1 MLNIPRRYHRSS
13 TSASNSPGS
22 SPKSLD
28 VLRALLDDLARDAA
42 PNAPN
47 DRNGGY
53 PDTHALVK
61 GLRNLALLIASPPAV
76 PNQEAF
82 RHAGGFQVVIAILR
96 AYSGFYDPGKR
107 SRPEMLALFRL
118 LGAFLD
124 VLAAAFRGHPGNK
137 RYFRYRVAGG
147 GWEALEQIIA
157 SIGLGGAESDSWA
170 SCHIFGKLLAFSLD
184 DEALDLLCQSTAKA
198 LRPDPDPDPDPAD
211 PGTAESGDGRRR
223 SQGPHEGARGGDGDG
238 DGGDGGSDEQWDLVL
253 ARSVDNIG
261 PSVREVVTAATT
273 VRHPELLRV
282 VVSFWRAIPRPLD
295 AAPSPASIIVL
306 ETILCAA
313 SASIFNRAAIHST
326 GVLSQFLQVAFA
338 AQPAQP
344 ALAPPEREKVL
355 TICRLLMFLGVNQ
368 PADVQFLLSAQGSE
382 APDFFLEMTSLNTGP
397 PFFQFDLSL
406 HGHSSLELA
415 TLGRPFPPQST
426 GGYTFTAW
434 IRVDKFDPTTHTTV
448 FGVFDSTQTCFLLM
462 YLERDT
468 HNFILQTSVFS
479 NKPSVRFKT
488 VTFREKKWY
497 HVAIVHRRPKTITTS
512 KASLYINGEFA
523 EQIRCNY
530 PQMPPLANGMT
541 ETFASFNSN
550 QNKTNPVQA
559 FLGTPRDLSSRDGPD
574 LVFSKWSLASAHLFE
589 DVLSDDYL
597 AVHYGLGPRYQGNF
611 QDTLGG
617 FQTYEASALL
627 GLRNEIVHP
636 GKDENSD
643 ILKAVRDKASSVL
656 SESKILL
663 SILPSATFPEN
674 VQYLDTGILR
684 SLPRVSARNLFR
696 LSSKEGAPLAINC
709 AVPSLSDALFRVQ
722 GLASFR
728 GTPIVVVP
736 SYFDENLWRLAGFT
750 PLALK
755 LLEKADSVDETI
767 RALEIMFHCIRRS
780 WRNSDAMERDNGY
793 SILGMLLRF
802 KIGYGASPAPE
813 TPVPRLQLA
822 PDEREA
828 LVFQTLSL
836 VLGFVGYNHADPI
849 ESFIVNPLAY
859 RILLIDLDIWRRSGS
874 RVQELYYKQ
883 FVTFAV
889 NSKHHDFNSRR
900 LIRMRIV
907 KRLLDAMKGE
917 GVSEDVIPQF
927 MSAFEALVRSN
938 LSQEVMRS
946 LSLFITYAF
955 HVPALSISR
964 TPRHAAT
971 LSRSST
977 PSISKLNAPEGSS
990 GSSSPSPAAAAA
1002 TRSMTKKQLGIR
1014 VLAMYSRILCE
1025 KGNLN
1030 HIKKF
1035 ARTVTNKWLL
1045 YLLNEDDSESVL
1057 HGCKI
1062 LARLLVAHGSAYT
1075 SKFAGK
1081 SGGFTVMAN
1090 KLKRFWDVP
1099 ALWTICFCILFGYDI
1114 ADVDLDGDLDFATL
1128 LQRFEHRKV
1137 AYPDSLIIITSMLQH
1152 GLKDVMKYSDDPD
1165 SPATSLMPSQAQSRT
1180 GLTAETRARASSDVV
1195 ARSSESRLTFSRD
1208 SDRVVSHAILLQRAI
1223 QLLRDLHTL
1232 SADFREFALTSEW
1245 TRLLLAALYPV
1256 VVSSDAVTPGVELNS
1271 RDSMLSFDGGDVMF
1285 RPMGGSMMP
1294 APIVRTTSID
1304 LVPSPQSTPPKGTPL
1319 RRASSFIL
1327 LTTQRGTQDQRPS
1340 SFSGGQQPSPPRLR
1354 TINSGL
1360 GGSITD
1366 GIVDLI
1372 MIVFLEQVFVRK
1384 EFSGFGLSLKVPP
1397 GFQEHQAYFESYVLR
1412 KVTVEAT
1419 STIQHS
1425 QKDICEPRIITNLAR
1440 LCVHLC
1446 EAIFEGWFINGAEA
1460 MIDFI
1465 SMLLEFLQRPEI
1477 ASLKSVRLC
1486 SQAISTIRSCLCR
1499 TILLKLSDLDSQ
1511 QATEAD
1517 ARGFMNK
1524 LAYWQMSILTC
1535 FGPDDDYLKLFW
1547 YQLYTKL
1554 IDDKSP
1560 IRVAAAN
1567 FLRIIL
1573 VQKPD
1578 ESLALIQS
1586 CMGPDQ
1592 RKLVRDFNK
1601 LTEVDDE
1608 TFVDWVDQHRPSL
1621 DVLFFGSMARTWED
1635 FVSQE
1640 NSRSAES
1647 AKSRLV
1653 KRKDKLKTWHAE
1665 ATTTDRV
1672 ILNHEIGNSAWMKSI
1687 YNAEH
1692 FRYYR
1697 IVQDQQD
1704 DLAFLTAAF
1713 RKMERDLKRP
1723 GAVFSEG
1730 VANKW
1735 KLDRTEGRNRMRLRL
1750 LPDYSPSEDNFKPK
1764 AKGGNGQGA
1773 PVRSVSSAATPAL
1786 NAREASPNPRV
1797 SAQPAAGGLD
1807 GSSDPLALGA
1817 ESEQAPDQQDSAFGA
1832 EDDFELVDD
1841 PNEPN
1846 EGDENFED
1854 KNRKVMRRLQH
1865 GDQVQAAYNI
1875 SRVTG
1880 LEPCEGILIVGK
1892 DALYIMDN
1900 VFQCASGDIVNVW
1913 QAPPEERDPFT
1924 QVVTGAKTLEKR
1936 QNAGD
1941 RDQESR
1947 SWRWQDV
1954 ISISKRRFLFRDVAI
1969 EIFFIDGRSY
1979 LLTTINSTV
1988 RDDLFGKMSNK
1999 APHTNAAQALP
2010 YPEDAWRLEMLKG
2023 FEESPQGL
2031 GSRLGTL
2038 FNASPW
2044 TAIQKKWQR
2053 GEVSN
2058 FHYLMM
2064 VNTMAG
2070 RTFND
2075 LTQYPVFPWILADYT
2090 SEDLDLEDPATF
2102 RDLTKP
2108 MGSQTPNRVS
2118 GFIETF
2124 NALRE
2129 IDQTPFHYGTHY
2141 SSAMIVSSYL
2151 IRLPPFV
2158 HSYLLVQGET
2168 FDHADRLFSS
2178 IADAWK
2184 SASCNNK
2191 TDVRELIPEF
2201 FCLPEFLTNIN
2212 GYDFGRRQS
2221 NGAQVNNVELPP
2233 WAKGDPKIFI
2243 AKHREA
2249 LESPHVTENLHH
2261 WIDLV
2266 FGYKQRGEAA
2276 VENLNVFHHL
2286 SYAGAIDLDQITD
2299 VNERAITAGV
2309 IHNFGQTPHQ
2319 VFQKPHPPRDHLK
2332 SPIRRLDTAIFS
2344 LVCLPNPL
2352 LESHERVSSLVYA
2365 PKLDRLLCASPFRLN
2380 FPPFDKFMEWGYAD
2394 SSIRFF
2400 FADNRKL
2407 AGLFENFHIGQ
2418 ISCASFA
2425 DSKTLIT
2432 AGEDC
2437 VVSVHAV
2444 VTSPGKPVEL
2454 VPKSSLFGHKTP
2466 VTAMAVSKAFSTFV
2480 TASSDGQAF
2489 LWDLNQLFFIRKLQL
2504 VRPVECAQ
2512 INNVTGEIMLCSGPN
2527 VVLYTLNGALVL
2539 EQNVCQESDDYVHSC
2554 AFYEGAG
2561 NEWLDNCLV
2570 FTGHRGGVVNV
2581 WRKCV
2586 AEGRWRLEL
2595 LRRLE
2600 HVDYRSDKGE
2610 NTMAGITCISAMP
2623 TCLYTGDDDGRV
2635 YEWNFSGRD
2644 R

>member
-1 MLNIPRRYHRSS
+1 MLNIPRRYRSS
-13 TSASNSPGS
+13 TSASNSS
-22 SPKSLD
+22 NSTPKSLE
-28 VLRALLDDLARDAA
+28 VLRGLLDDLSRDVAFRC
-42 PNAPN
+42 
-47 DRNGGY
+47 DDGY
-53 PDTHALVK
+53 PEISKLIR
-61 GLRNLALLIASPPAV
+61 GLRNLALLIASPPTST
-76 PNQEAF
+76 NQDAF
-82 RHAGGFQVVIAILR
+82 RHAGGFETVLDILR
-96 AYSGFYDPGKR
+96 GFSGYYDPKKR
-107 SRPEMLALFRL
+107 TGSEMLALFKL
-118 LGAFLD
+118 LGTFLN
-124 VLAAAFRGHPGNK
+124 VLSAAFRGHSGNK
-137 RYFRYRVAGG
+137 RFFRYRVAGG

-157 SIGLGGAESDSWA
+157 SIGLGGAEPDPWA
-170 SCHIFGKLLAFSLD
+170 SCHVFGKLLAFSLD

-198 LRPDPDPDPDPAD
+198 LRPEHELDHGDNASNENPDD
-211 PGTAESGDGRRR
+211 DG
-223 SQGPHEGARGGDGDG
+223 A
-238 DGGDGGSDEQWDLVL
+238 DEQWDLVL
-253 ARSVDNIG
+253 AQSIDNIG
-261 PSVREVVTAATT
+261 PSVREVVTAKTIIC
-273 VRHPELLRV
+273 HPELLRA
-282 VVSFWRAIPRPLD
+282 VVSFWMAIPRPEN
-295 AAPSPASIIVL
+295 APPSPASLIVL

-313 SASIFNRAAIHST
+313 SVSIYNRAAIHST
-326 GVLSQFLQVAFA
+326 GVLSQFLEVAFA
-338 AQPAQP
+338 PQST
-344 ALAPPEREKVL
+344 LAASERDRVL

-368 PADVQFLLSAQGSE
+368 PADVQFLLSTPGSE
-382 APDFFLEMTSLNTGP
+382 AADFCLEMTSLNTGP

-415 TLGRPFPPQST
+415 SLGRPFPPQST
-426 GGYTFTAW
+426 AGYTFTAW
-434 IRVDKFDPTTHTTV
+434 IRVDKFDPTAHTTI
-448 FGVFDSTQTCFLLM
+448 FGVFDSSQTCFVLM

-468 HNFILQTSVFS
+468 RNFILQTSVFS
-479 NKPSVRFKT
+479 NKPSVRFKS
-488 VTFREKKWY
+488 VVFKEKKWY
-497 HVAIVHRRPKTITTS
+497 HIAIVHYRPKTMLSTS
-512 KASLYINGEFA
+512 KASLYVNGEFA
-523 EQIRCNY
+523 EQIRCSY
-530 PQMPPLANGMT
+530 PHMPPLSNGTT

-559 FLGTPRDLSSRDGPD
+559 FLGTPRDLSSQNGSG

-611 QDTLGG
+611 QATLGG

-643 ILKAVRDKASSVL
+643 ILRAVRDKASSIL
-656 SESKILL
+656 PESKILL

-674 VQYLDTGILR
+674 VQYIDTGILR

-696 LSSKEGAPLAINC
+696 TSSKEGAPLAINC
-709 AVPSLSDALFRVQ
+709 AVPSLSDALFRIQ

-728 GTPIVVVP
+728 GTPIVAVP

-755 LLEKADSVDETI
+755 LLEKAESAEETV
-767 RALEIMFHCIRRS
+767 RAIEIMFHCIRKS

-802 KIGYGASPAPE
+802 KIGYNSLGASEA
-813 TPVPRLQLA
+813 PVPRLQLSNE
-822 PDEREA
+822 ERDSLA
-828 LVFQTLSL
+828 FQTLSL
-836 VLGFVGYNHADPI
+836 ILGFVGFNHAEPI
-849 ESFIVNPLAY
+849 DSFIVNPLAY
-859 RILLIDLDIWRRSGS
+859 RSLLIDLDIWRKSGS

-917 GVSEDVIPQF
+917 SISEDVVPQF

-938 LSQEVMRS
+938 LSQEVMRA

-964 TPRHAAT
+964 TPRYAAAI
-971 LSRSST
+971 SRSST
-977 PSISKLNAPEGSS
+977 PGLTKRNVAEGSGTS
-990 GSSSPSPAAAAA
+990 TPSPAA
-1002 TRSMTKKQLGIR
+1002 TKSMTKKQLGTR
-1014 VLAMYSRILCE
+1014 VLSMYCRILCE

-1030 HIKKF
+1030 LIKKF

-1045 YLLNEDDSESVL
+1045 YLLAEDDPQIVL

-1062 LARLLVAHGSAYT
+1062 LARLLVSHGSAYT
-1075 SKFAGK
+1075 SKFSGK
-1081 SGGFTVMAN
+1081 SGGFTIMAN
-1090 KLKRFWDVP
+1090 RLKRFWDVP
-1099 ALWTICFCILFGYDI
+1099 ALWPICFCILFGYDV
-1114 ADVDLDGDLDFATL
+1114 ADLDVDGDFDLHSL
-1128 LQRFEHRKV
+1128 LEKFDQRKV
-1137 AYPDSLIIITSMLQH
+1137 VYPDSLVIITSMLQH
-1152 GLKDVMKYSDDPD
+1152 GLKDVMKYQDDPD
-1165 SPATSLMPSQAQSRT
+1165 SPATNLTPSHGLSRMSSVADT
-1180 GLTAETRARASSDVV
+1180 RTRANSDL
-1195 ARSSESRLTFSRD
+1195 ATAIETRLTFSRD
-1208 SDRVVSHAILLQRAI
+1208 SDRVTGYAILLQRAI
-1223 QLLRDLHTL
+1223 QLLRNLHAL
-1232 SADFREFALTSEW
+1232 SADFRDFALSSDW
-1245 TRLLLAALYPV
+1245 ARLLLAALYPV
-1256 VVSSDAVTPGVELNS
+1256 IVSADAVTPDVELNS
-1271 RDSMLSFDGGDVMF
+1271 RDSALNFDGGDVII
-1285 RPMGGSMMP
+1285 RPIAGSTMP
-1294 APIVRTTSID
+1294 TPIVRTTSVD
-1304 LVPSPQSTPPKGTPL
+1304 LVSTPQSTPPKESDS
-1319 RRASSFIL
+1319 RA
-1327 LTTQRGTQDQRPS
+1327 RPPPPS
-1340 SFSGGQQPSPPRLR
+1340 MPRPQPPQLK
-1354 TINSGL
+1354 TISQGL
-1360 GGSITD
+1360 GGSIID
-1366 GIVDLI
+1366 GIVDLV
-1372 MIVFLEQVFVRK
+1372 MIVFMDQILVRK
-1384 EFSGFGLSLKVPP
+1384 EFSGFGLFIKVPP
-1397 GFQEHQAYFESYVLR
+1397 GFQEHQAYFESYVLK
-1412 KVTVEAT
+1412 KVIAETT
-1419 STIQHS
+1419 NTIQRS
-1425 QKDICEPRIITNLAR
+1425 QKAVCEPRIITNLAR
-1440 LCVHLC
+1440 LCIHLC

-1465 SMLLEFLQRPEI
+1465 GMLLEFLQRPDI
-1477 ASLKSVRLC
+1477 AILKSVRLC
-1486 SQAISTIRSCLCR
+1486 NQAISTIRSCLLR

-1511 QATEAD
+1511 QTTELD
-1517 ARGFMNK
+1517 AKEFMNK
-1524 LAYWQMSILTC
+1524 LAYWQMSILGC
-1535 FGPDDDYLKLFW
+1535 FGTDDDYLKLFW

-1554 IDDKSP
+1554 IDDKSS
-1560 IRVAAAN
+1560 IRIAAAN

-1578 ESLALIQS
+1578 ESFTLIQS
-1586 CMGPDQ
+1586 CMGSDQ
-1592 RKLVRDFNK
+1592 RQLARDFNK

-1621 DVLFFGSMARTWED
+1621 DVLFFGSMAKTWED

-1640 NSRSAES
+1640 NQRTAET
-1647 AKSRLV
+1647 AKQRLT
-1653 KRKDKLKTWHAE
+1653 KRKERLRAWHAE
-1665 ATTTDRV
+1665 AATADRI
-1672 ILNHEIGNSAWMKSI
+1672 ILSHEIGNSSWMKSI

-1697 IVQDQQD
+1697 IMQDQQD
-1704 DLAFLTAAF
+1704 NLAFLTASF
-1713 RKMERDLKRP
+1713 RKMERDLRRP
-1723 GAVFSEG
+1723 GALFSETA
-1730 VANKW
+1730 VNKW
-1735 KLDRTEGRNRMRLRL
+1735 KLDRTEGRNRMRMRL
-1750 LPDYSPSEDNFKPK
+1750 LPDYSASEENFQPK
-1764 AKGGNGQGA
+1764 AKGTGTSTTPTPSRPNMGN
-1773 PVRSVSSAATPAL
+1773 ATPAL
-1786 NAREASPNPRV
+1786 STSESSSSTKVAT
-1797 SAQPAAGGLD
+1797 QPALTLD
-1807 GSSDPLALGA
+1807 GNAETPTLNVEPDPT
-1817 ESEQAPDQQDSAFGA
+1817 PDQQDATFNA

-1841 PNEPN
+1841 PNETN
-1846 EGDENFED
+1846 DGDENFED

-1880 LEPCEGILIVGK
+1880 LEACEGILIVGK

-1900 VFQCASGDIVNVW
+1900 VFQCANGDIVNVW

-1936 QNAGD
+1936 QNAGS

-1947 SWRWQDV
+1947 FWRWHDV

-1969 EIFFIDGRSY
+1969 EVFFTDGRSY
-1979 LLTTINSTV
+1979 LLTAINSAM
-1988 RDDLFGKMSNK
+1988 RDSLFGKMSNK
-1999 APHTNAAQALP
+1999 APHTNAAHALP
-2010 YPEDAWRLEMLKG
+2010 NPEDAWRLEMLKG

-2031 GSRLGTL
+2031 GSRIGTL

-2044 TAIQKKWQR
+2044 TAIQKKWQK

-2102 RDLTKP
+2102 RDLSKP
-2108 MGSQTPNRVS
+2108 MGAQTPNRVS
-2118 GFIETF
+2118 GFIETY
-2124 NALRE
+2124 NALCE
-2129 IDQTPFHYGTHY
+2129 IEQTPFHYGTHY

-2158 HSYLLVQGET
+2158 QSYLLVQGES
-2168 FDHADRLFSS
+2168 FDHADRLFQS

-2184 SASCNNK
+2184 SASCNTK

-2221 NGAQVNNVELPP
+2221 NGEQVNNVALPP

-2243 AKHREA
+2243 TKHREA
-2249 LESPHVTENLHH
+2249 LESPYVSENLHH

-2266 FGYKQRGEAA
+2266 FGCKQRGEAA
-2276 VENLNVFHHL
+2276 VENLNVFHNL

-2332 SPIRRLDTAIFS
+2332 SPTRRLDTAVFS
-2344 LVCLPNPL
+2344 LTCLPNPL
-2352 LESHERVSSLVYA
+2352 LESHERVSSLIYA
-2365 PKLDRLLCASPFRLN
+2365 SKLDRLLCASPFRLN
-2380 FPPFDKFMEWGYAD
+2380 LSPYDKYMEWGYAD

-2400 FADNRKL
+2400 FADNRKP

-2437 VVSVHAV
+2437 VISVHTV
-2444 VTSPGKPVEL
+2444 ITSPGKPAEL
-2454 VPKSSLFGHKTP
+2454 VPKSNLFGHKTP
-2466 VTAMAVSKAFSTFV
+2466 VTAIAVSKAFSTFV
-2480 TASSDGQAF
+2480 TVSSDGQAF
-2489 LWDLNQLFFIRKLQL
+2489 LWDLNQLFFIRKLPL
-2504 VRPVECAQ
+2504 VRHVECAQ
-2512 INNVTGEIMLCSGPN
+2512 INNVSGEIMLCSGPK
-2527 VVLYTLNGALVL
+2527 VMLYTLNGALIL
-2539 EQNVCQESDDYVHSC
+2539 DQNVCHDVDDYIHSC

-2561 NEWLDNCLV
+2561 NEWIENSLV
-2570 FTGHRGGVVNV
+2570 FTGHRGGIVNI

-2586 AEGRWRLEL
+2586 LEGKWKLEL
-2595 LRRLE
+2595 LRRLD
-2600 HVDYRSDKGE
+2600 HIDYRSDKGE
-2610 NTMAGITCISAMP
+2610 NTAAGITCISPMP
-2623 TCLYTGDDDGRV
+2623 TCVYTGDEDGRV
-2635 YEWNFSGRD
+2635 YEWNFAGRE